1 MRQLQ
6 PPPSVIQLSMK
17 NQTEMSGACMAGE
30 NISCIRCWNP
40 PAPVSCHTAPA
51 SLRTAQV
58 PARWKW
64 CCWRPEQQTKLSCKL
79 LVTQLIANAS
89 TQISAIPLV
98 VNSAFTSFVH
108 RQNQWLLFMCG
119 LIHSQTSA
127 STEGA
132 GVLSLPFPVCSLTAW
147 SAPAPAAAPVPPL
160 QTAAS
165 PLPEPGSGVPVPR
178 PKKETGGYSAST
190 LKSQELVPC

>member
-17 NQTEMSGACMAGE
+17 NRTEMSGARMAGE
-30 NISCIRCWNP
+30 NTMSFIKCWNP
-40 PAPVSCHTAPA
+40 PAPVTCHTAPA
-51 SLRTAQV
+51 NLRTAHI
-58 PARWKW
+58 PAPWKW

-89 TQISAIPLV
+89 TQISAISV
-98 VNSAFTSFVH
+98 MVNSAFTSFCTQPKLVA
-108 RQNQWLLFMCG
+108 FMCG
-119 LIHSQTSA
+119 LIHSHTSA

-132 GVLSLPFPVCSLTAW
+132 VVLSLPFPVCSLTAW

-178 PKKETGGYSAST
+178 PKEETGGYSAST
-190 LKSQELVPC
+190 FKSQELVPC